1 MGRAEDLI
9 VEETRIKIGQ
19 VLEPLGFEV
28 HPFLIGWYNDQVRRR
43 RATILFFSI
52 FINFLKVSEKF
63 RLPYP
68 DSTLSFVVISQ
79 PSMFEKAFLPF
90 LRSFEGKE
98 LQSFRQKCLHPV
110 S

>member
-9 VEETRIKIGQ
+9 VEETRNKIGQ

-28 HPFLIGWYNDQVRRR
+28 HPFLIGWYNDQ
-43 RATILFFSI
+43 
-52 FINFLKVSEKF
+52 VSEKF

-90 LRSFEGKE
+90 LRSFEA
-98 LQSFRQKCLHPV
+98 
-110 S
+110 